1 MGKDTKKQKQ
11 KSKDEPSDEPVVL
24 QSDGAHGEEDEGN
37 AMSPKGDVEKV
48 SVETDKQKKIRLGVQ
63 IPTQATRPLK
73 KEAKKVVV
81 VAKMTDEEMEKHEGT
96 YFQDDPKK
104 YTIYDEDVDIYAK
117 ESEDGEEK
125 LIGKLRKNVLD
136 KELVNVGWD
145 NFYIT
150 AAPSRNRG
158 AAAGPI
164 DTKSKY
170 WQKRKPTEITK
181 WSARYIQDGKVSK
194 MKVNNNVF
202 SSVLGYFEK
211 TPFMKLPCRLT
222 SYTQKYFRYY
232 KHGIPFIEELDRMF
246 KQLIPDRHKI
256 QYNAI
261 HAKPMYQ
268 IADTAFS
275 SLTVNRNF
283 RTALHKDAGDF
294 AQGYGNLSVIERGK
308 YHGGHTLFPRFGIGF
323 NVRTGDFLAMDVH
336 EWHCNTE
343 MYETAEDKKFNKTL
357 PRVHLDDP
365 ETGTQGADKPYTRIS
380 FVCYMRMKLKDCNE
394 KETRKYYKSIDYN
407 NSRDS
412 SVRQFTRKKKR
423 IEEQE

>member
-1 MGKDTKKQKQ
+1 MRKDTKKH
-11 KSKDEPSDEPVVL
+11 KDEPSDEPVVL
-24 QSDGAHGEEDEGN
+24 QSDGAHSEEDEGN
-37 AMSPKGDVEKV
+37 AMTPKGDVEKV
-48 SVETDKQKKIRLGVQ
+48 DIETDKQKKIRLGVQ
-63 IPTQATRPLK
+63 IPTQSTRPLK
-73 KEAKKVVV
+73 KEAKKVIVI
-81 VAKMTDEEMEKHEGT
+81 AKMTDEEMEKQEGT
-96 YFQDDPKK
+96 YFKDDPKK
-104 YTIYDEDVDIYAK
+104 FTIFDEDVDVYAK
-117 ESEDGEEK
+117 ETADGEEK
-125 LIGKLRKNVLD
+125 LVAKLRKNVLD
-136 KELVNVGWD
+136 KDLVKVGWD

-170 WQKRKPTEITK
+170 WKKRKPTEITK

-246 KQLIPDRHKI
+246 KHLIPDRHKI

-268 IADTAFS
+268 VADTAFS
-275 SLTVNRNF
+275 SLTINRNF

-308 YHGGHTLFPRFGIGF
+308 YHGGHTLFPRFGVGF

-343 MYETAEDKKFNKTL
+343 MYETAEDKQFNKTL

-380 FVCYMRMKLKDCNE
+380 FVCYMRMKLKDCKE
-394 KETRKYYKSIDYN
+394 AETRKYYKSIDYN

-423 IEEQE
+423 TEKQE